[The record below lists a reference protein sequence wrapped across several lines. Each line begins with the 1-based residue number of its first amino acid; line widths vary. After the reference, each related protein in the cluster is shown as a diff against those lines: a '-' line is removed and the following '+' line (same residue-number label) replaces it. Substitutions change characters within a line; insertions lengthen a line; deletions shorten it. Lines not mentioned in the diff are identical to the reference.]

1 MDLIIDLGNT
11 NKKLAVFKNGRLIRL
26 KQYPFFNLEIIN
38 DFINKYPGIN
48 RCIIASVITYPQTV
62 SDFLRRRFQFLEF
75 SEITPIPILNKYRS
89 KATLG
94 KDRLAAAVA
103 AANQFPG
110 KNILVVCAGTCIT
123 YDFINSG
130 KEYLGGAISP
140 GIQMR
145 LQSLHTF
152 TGKLPLISLKN
163 NDRLIGNTTERS
175 ILSGVLHGTIAEIE
189 GITAHYREQF
199 PGLVIIL
206 SGGDLKYFNKR
217 LKINIFA
224 YPNIVIHGLYQI
236 LDFNVIEAI

>member
-1 MDLIIDLGNT
+1 MDLILDLGNT
-11 NKKLAVFKNGRLIRL
+11 NKKLAVFKNGKLIRL
-26 KQYPFFNLEIIN
+26 KQYPFFNLEIIH
-38 DFINKYPGIN
+38 DFINRYPGIN
-48 RCIIASVITYPQTV
+48 RCIIASVITYPQSV
-62 SDFLRRRFQFLEF
+62 RDFLDRKFQFLEF
-75 SEITPIPILNKYRS
+75 SDLTPLPVLNQYRS

-110 KNILVVCAGTCIT
+110 KNILVINAGTCIT

-145 LQSLHTF
+145 LQALHTF
-152 TGKLPLISLKN
+152 TGKLPLITFKS
-163 NDRLIGNTTERS
+163 NDILIGNTTERS
-175 ILSGVLHGTIAEIE
+175 ILSGVLFGTIAEIE
-189 GITAHYREQF
+189 GIAAQYQEQF

-206 SGGDLKYFNKR
+206 SGGDVKYFYKR
-217 LKINIFA
+217 LKISIFA

-236 LDFNVIEAI
+236 LDFNVIEVI